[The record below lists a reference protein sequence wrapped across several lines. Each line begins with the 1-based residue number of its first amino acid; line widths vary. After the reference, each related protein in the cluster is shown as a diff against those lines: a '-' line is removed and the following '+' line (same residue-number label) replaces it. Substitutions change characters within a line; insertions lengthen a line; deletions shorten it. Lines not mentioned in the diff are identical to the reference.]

1 MSTKDVFHETYYRS
15 PIEFLI
21 NYSIEEWDIEKAN
34 ISILRDAGYLDDTQY
49 LNFKNMDK
57 NKREVTIGCLIR
69 DNPEVGDILKQGIS
83 NARLQF
89 YSINTID
96 REQILYV
103 DNDSI
108 TIIKPK
114 THIRNNMQKI
124 VPISEHVRFRLKGL
138 YTSYYRLGPLDMLY
152 YSDQAYE
159 NYRIKYG
166 NHDKLGLQHGEW
178 FLNLLLSAFHSA
190 EVDHVADTLR
200 MINYAYRR
208 YIALDFASEYYREFN
223 LTSKYRVFS
232 TEFGSIYYT
241 DFINPSDK
249 PYLDISYNAELIR
262 KLYKIYSKSYFETLN
277 TNKY

>member
-1 MSTKDVFHETYYRS
+1 MSTKDVFYETYYRS

-34 ISILRDAGYLDDTQY
+34 ISVLRNTGYLDDTQY

-57 NKREVTIGCLIR
+57 SKREIAIGYMIK
-69 DNPEVGDILKQGIS
+69 DKPEVGDILKEGIS

-89 YSINTID
+89 YSINNID
-96 REQILYV
+96 RNQILYV

-114 THIRNNMQKI
+114 QCIKSNMQKI
-124 VPISEHVRFRLKGL
+124 IPITEFIRFKLKGL

-152 YSDQAYE
+152 YSDHAYE

-166 NHDKLGLQHGEW
+166 NHNKLVLQHGEW

-190 EVDHVADTLR
+190 EVEHVADTLR

-223 LTSKYRVFS
+223 LTSKYRIFS

-241 DFINPSDK
+241 EYINPSDK
-249 PYLDISYNAELIR
+249 PYLDISYNANLLR
-262 KLYKIYSKSYFETLN
+262 NLYRIYSKLYFEGFN
-277 TNKY
+277 KNKY